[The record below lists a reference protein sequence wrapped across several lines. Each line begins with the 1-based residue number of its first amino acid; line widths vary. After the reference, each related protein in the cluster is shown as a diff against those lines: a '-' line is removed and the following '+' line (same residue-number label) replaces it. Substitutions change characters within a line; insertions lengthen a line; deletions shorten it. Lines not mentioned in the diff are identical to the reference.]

1 MLGQVVHSVR
11 AYLAFYSWA
20 DLGDSGGS
28 VKAPKIKK
36 VKHYNTL
43 TWLQMLE
50 IPFLGTSLKKI
61 YCARGEDALKLSSS
75 PYLNPLPDD
84 PLQYHNTM
92 IG

>member
-1 MLGQVVHSVR
+1 MLGQVVHLAR
-11 AYLAFYSWA
+11 AYLGWA

-50 IPFLGTSLKKI
+50 IPFLGTSLKKNI
-61 YCARGEDALKLSSS
+61 LCPGRGC
-75 PYLNPLPDD
+75 PQTV
-84 PLQYHNTM
+84 LQSVS
-92 IG
+92 